1 MNTAYTCQF
10 DFERIERRAA
20 VQMSK
25 ENPLIFL
32 GEKAVW
38 AGDAAQSM
46 QKSSDKKEVILTRGG
61 AI

>member
-1 MNTAYTCQF
+1 MNTACSCQI

-38 AGDAAQSM
+38 AER
-46 QKSSDKKEVILTRGG
+46 SSPKYAEKQ
-61 AI
+61 